1 MIQMPFSEM
10 RLIETCM
17 QNKKIAICI
26 DILEFQANQ
35 VLDKKWAG
43 KFPGSLWVYYLNELC
58 EKHGIDLCTG
68 DLALNHVKTGYW
80 DPKEVLIIQELKSY
94 HGAIL
99 GIFGAQKFLQTALE
113 SPLYA
118 YDFYDKLPSNYNEFP
133 YRFLFS
139 GVYGSLIPN
148 HESGNKRLFFPSYDE
163 NNFGEI
169 TKWKKRK
176 NLVLV
181 AANKYYG
188 QPIKIPLYK
197 NPKHYLVWLRDVFKK
212 MKSPSRREAIQKQ
225 LHDSRLDLIKFFMDR
240 EELDIYGAGW
250 ADQTHLPKKKW
261 DCLKQSI
268 LKKNITTCPD
278 KQLIMSSYRFA
289 ICFENISY
297 PGYVTE
303 KIIDCFVAGVIPVY
317 LGAPDIADFI
327 PSNLFIDAS
336 KFKSPQLL
344 REHLISINE
353 TDAMSMIRSAKAFLA
368 SEAGKEFSYQGF
380 AKKVLSLALRKDNLS
395 AA

>member
-1 MIQMPFSEM
+1 M
-10 RLIETCM
+10 RK
-17 QNKKIAICI
+17 QKIAFCI

-43 KFPGSLWVYYLNELC
+43 KFPGSLWVYHLNELC
-58 EKHGIDLCTG
+58 ERHEINFCTG

-80 DPKEVLIIQELKSY
+80 DPKDVLIIQELKSY
-94 HGAIL
+94 HGAMLGIL
-99 GIFGAQKFLQTALE
+99 GAQTFLQTALE

-148 HESGNKRLFFPSYDE
+148 HESGNNRLFFPSYDE
-163 NNFGEI
+163 NNIGEI
-169 TKWKKRK
+169 NEWKKRK
-176 NLVLV
+176 KLVLV

-197 NPKHYLVWLRDVFKK
+197 NPKHYLVWLRDCFRRL
-212 MKSPSRREAIQKQ
+212 KSVCRNEALHKQ
-225 LHDSRLDLIKFFMDR
+225 LHDCRLDLIKFFMDVN
-240 EELDIYGAGW
+240 EIDIFGTGW
-250 ADQTHLPKKKW
+250 TDKNCLPRKKW
-261 DCLKQSI
+261 NWLKPSI
-268 LKKNITTCPD
+268 LNQNITTCDD
-278 KQLIMSSYRFA
+278 KQLVMSNYRFA

-344 REHLISINE
+344 REHLISISE
-353 TDAMSMIRSAKAFLA
+353 TDAMSMIRSAKAFLS
-368 SEAGKEFSYQGF
+368 SEAGQEFSYQGF
-380 AKKVLSLALRKDNLS
+380 ARKVLSLVLNKDITN
-395 AA
+395 AP